1 MLARQD
7 GATRPARP
15 GPTPGRA
22 GREAAAE
29 RDPHREQHPC
39 RGMTLVGARSLAG
52 RRCRTDL
59 WEGAV
64 STDVSDRP
72 LRVVLTLLALASGLI
87 DAASYLGLG
96 HVFTANMTGNILLL
110 GFATAGASG
119 FSTSAC
125 LVSVGAFLVG
135 EGILIAAAA
144 TVAFTVVVKAASPG
158 AYVTIG
164 LLAFAMG
171 ARNDT
176 ISRLS
181 VQTNLTTTVLTS
193 ALTGLA
199 SDFAL
204 GGGSAVLAT
213 RRLTSLFSLLAGALL
228 GATLYLHHGTA
239 LPLALAAA
247 VELISA
253 AVFARTAG
261 SHILDR

>member
-1 MLARQD
+1 M
-7 GATRPARP
+7 
-15 GPTPGRA
+15 
-22 GREAAAE
+22 
-29 RDPHREQHPC
+29 
-39 RGMTLVGARSLAG
+39 
-52 RRCRTDL
+52 
-59 WEGAV
+59 
-64 STDVSDRP
+64 STDVSDLP
-72 LRVVLTLLALASGLI
+72 LRVILILLAFASGLI

-110 GFATAGASG
+110 GLAVAGASG

-125 LVSVGAFLVG
+125 LVSVGAFVVGAGVAGWLDRDLHAGRRRFIAEIGG

-144 TVAFTVVVKAASPG
+144 TVAFTVAVKPGSPG

-176 ISRLS
+176 ISRLA
-181 VQTNLTTTVLTS
+181 VQTNLTTTTLTA

-204 GGGSAVLAT
+204 GAGATVLAS
-213 RRLTSLFSLLAGALL
+213 RRLASLFSLLAGALL

-239 LPLALAAA
+239 LPLAVAAA
-247 VELISA
+247 AELISVT
-253 AVFARTAG
+253 VFTRTAG

>member
-1 MLARQD
+1 MSA
-7 GATRPARP
+7 
-15 GPTPGRA
+15 
-22 GREAAAE
+22 
-29 RDPHREQHPC
+29 
-39 RGMTLVGARSLAG
+39 
-52 RRCRTDL
+52 
-59 WEGAV
+59 
-64 STDVSDRP
+64 DVSDLP
-72 LRVVLTLLALASGLI
+72 LRVVLILLAFASGLI

-110 GFATAGASG
+110 GFAVAGASG

-135 EGILIAAAA
+135 AGVAGLLDRDLRASRRRLIIEIGGEGILIAAAA
-144 TVAFTVVVKAASPG
+144 TVAFTTAAKAGSPG

-176 ISRLS
+176 IRRLA
-181 VQTNLTTTVLTS
+181 VQTNLTTTTLTA

-204 GGGSAVLAT
+204 GGGSHVLAS

-228 GATLYLHHGTA
+228 GAVLYLHLNLHHGTA

-247 VELISA
+247 VELISIT
-253 AVFARTAG
+253 VFARTAG

>member
-1 MLARQD
+1 M
-7 GATRPARP
+7 
-15 GPTPGRA
+15 
-22 GREAAAE
+22 
-29 RDPHREQHPC
+29 
-39 RGMTLVGARSLAG
+39 
-52 RRCRTDL
+52 
-59 WEGAV
+59 
-64 STDVSDRP
+64 
-72 LRVVLTLLALASGLI
+72 
-87 DAASYLGLG
+87 
-96 HVFTANMTGNILLL
+96 
-110 GFATAGASG
+110 
-119 FSTSAC
+119 
-125 LVSVGAFLVG
+125 
-135 EGILIAAAA
+135 IAAAA

-228 GATLYLHHGTA
+228 GATLYLRHGTA
-239 LPLALAAA
+239 LPLAVAVA